1 MTDTTVIIALVI
13 ILICH
18 LTAISIGYK
27 TKKTALSIAYV
38 NAIFVIGMLIFW
50 VVDTVNIKA
59 HHFETREWFI
69 LGFEVCVL
77 LCAISSITKF
87 YNKTFI
93 NLINYTGFWLHVLA
107 LVGMLVFM
115 CGFMFDGI
123 NWE

>member
-18 LTAISIGYK
+18 LAVISIGYK

-38 NAIFVIGMLIFW
+38 NAVFVIGMLIFW
-50 VVDTVNIKA
+50 AVDTVNIKT
-59 HHFETREWFI
+59 HHFETREWFV

-77 LCAISSITKF
+77 LCAISSITKC
-87 YNKTFI
+87 YNKTFVKVI
-93 NLINYTGFWLHVLA
+93 TYIGFWLHVLA

-115 CGFMFDGI
+115 WWFKL
-123 NWE
+123 ERLY

>member
-18 LTAISIGYK
+18 LAAISIGYK
-27 TKKTALSIAYV
+27 TKKIALSIAYV
-38 NAIFVIGMLIFW
+38 NAVFVIGMLIFW
-50 VVDTVNIKA
+50 VVDTVNIKT
-59 HHFETREWFI
+59 HHFETREWFV

-87 YNKTFI
+87 YNKTFVKI
-93 NLINYTGFWLHVLA
+93 LNYIGFWLHVLA

-115 CGFMFDGI
+115 WWFKL
-123 NWE
+123 ERLY

>member
-18 LTAISIGYK
+18 LAAISIGYK
-27 TKKTALSIAYV
+27 TKKIVLSIAYV
-38 NAIFVIGMLIFW
+38 NAVFVIGMLIFW
-50 VVDTVNIKA
+50 VVDTVNIKT
-59 HHFETREWFI
+59 HHFETREWFV

-87 YNKTFI
+87 YNKTFVKI
-93 NLINYTGFWLHVLA
+93 LNYIGFWLHVLA

-115 CGFMFDGI
+115 WWFKLERLF
-123 NWE
+123 

>member
-18 LTAISIGYK
+18 LAAISIGYK
-27 TKKTALSIAYV
+27 TKKITLSIAYV
-38 NAIFVIGMLIFW
+38 NAVFVIGMLIFW
-50 VVDTVNIKA
+50 VVDTVNIKT
-59 HHFETREWFI
+59 HHFETREWFV

-87 YNKTFI
+87 YNKTFVKI
-93 NLINYTGFWLHVLA
+93 LNYIGFWLHVLA

-115 CGFMFDGI
+115 WWFKL
-123 NWE
+123 ERLY